1 MRGCLWLEPFR
12 ANRRMLMNQTSEMLL
27 EACSYFTNIHAHK
40 RLLAINKLL
49 TRSEATNILRLVFY
63 FAVYLNIQFWRILVN
78 HRASL
83 CTSKKSFN
91 SLYRIYW
98 EFEIHAPASRGLG
111 AILKMRLVF
120 ELSSRF
126 LNVPT
131 FWFWISSFIST
142 IISSE
147 NRQKSSRVSSHIL
160 VPITSLLNRMMG
172 WLSITHLLKQLIKHT
187 TVF

>member
-91 SLYRIYW
+91 SLYILRIW
-98 EFEIHAPASRGLG
+98 NSRTSESWTRSNTQNASGFR
-111 AILKMRLVF
+111 AF
-120 ELSSRF
+120 F
-126 LNVPT
+126 T
-131 FWFWISSFIST
+131 FF
-142 IISSE
+142 
-147 NRQKSSRVSSHIL
+147 KCSHIL
-160 VPITSLLNRMMG
+160 VLNFFFYLNNNKLGKQTEVFAGIITY
-172 WLSITHLLKQLIKHT
+172 LSAYNQLT
-187 TVF
+187 